1 MTTPEGKIKKKIDA
15 MLKSKGVWYFKPQ
28 AGPFGRSGVPDYII
42 CSYGQFVGVEAKSG
56 PTHKP
61 TALQTQCM
69 EKIEAAGGRAYV
81 VYDQATLDHVESVLD
96 MHEKLYASA

>member
-1 MTTPEGKIKKKIDA
+1 MGMTPEGKIKKKIDA

-42 CSYGQFVGVEAKSG
+42 CIRGSFVGIEAKRDAQ
-56 PTHKP
+56 HRP

-69 EKIEAAGGRAYV
+69 EKIEASGGKCFV
-81 VYDQATLDHVESVLD
+81 VFDDYTLREA
-96 MHEKLYASA
+96 ERYINARN